1 MSFGTWDCPA
11 EHAARLARYRLQVR
25 LDHLHFEDG
34 STLWVFRGT
43 QQPTDIKSYRL
54 TNCTR
59 RAFDFAMKLV
69 EDGAPFTIENPT
81 GSWVW
86 ELPFAKKLYSH
97 CFFVD
102 FHACMFGSTRRKR
115 TSLLTSHACFLALRK
130 FCDNSHTH
138 DAWELDQ
145 YGKFNTAK
153 EAQYPAQFCQAYAKI
168 LDNTFSDQLVATTAG
183 ATEEMPDQNSNVC
196 DPLHLR
202 PFHQPRGRKIPQL
215 VPEFLTVTTKVL
227 ASIPAVDNKMLTTKP
242 LPDIPVKSK
251 LLRTEAKQGGFMCV
265 FGVFHSPEQFVTV
278 SRSLRHPF
286 DDLVHV
292 PDILLKCIFDILTL
306 GPVEISKRRIHTLL
320 RWQKMSQELNLVEGS
335 IHDNLPGHLK
345 GIYAGKRFALLE
357 KVATEMHWPDC
368 SLHSELVQGFK
379 LVGTGTVS
387 HVFKQDVKP
396 ATISEEELMEQS
408 KFLRPKI
415 LGKMKKR
422 AE

>member
-1 MSFGTWDCPA
+1 MQGDLFATFCSRSGILLQEDRIIFVELCAGSAALSAAVEQSGITVVPIDCDRNRHSTLTKVHILDLTVDHSWLIWITSDGPDLMSFGTWDCPA

-215 VPEFLTVTTKVL
+215 VPEFLTH
-227 ASIPAVDNKMLTTKP
+227 N
-242 LPDIPVKSK
+242 
-251 LLRTEAKQGGFMCV
+251 EGF
-265 FGVFHSPEQFVTV
+265 
-278 SRSLRHPF
+278 
-286 DDLVHV
+286 
-292 PDILLKCIFDILTL
+292 
-306 GPVEISKRRIHTLL
+306 
-320 RWQKMSQELNLVEGS
+320 
-335 IHDNLPGHLK
+335 
-345 GIYAGKRFALLE
+345 
-357 KVATEMHWPDC
+357 
-368 SLHSELVQGFK
+368 GFN
-379 LVGTGTVS
+379 S
-387 HVFKQDVKP
+387 
-396 ATISEEELMEQS
+396 SC
-408 KFLRPKI
+408 
-415 LGKMKKR
+415 
-422 AE
+422 